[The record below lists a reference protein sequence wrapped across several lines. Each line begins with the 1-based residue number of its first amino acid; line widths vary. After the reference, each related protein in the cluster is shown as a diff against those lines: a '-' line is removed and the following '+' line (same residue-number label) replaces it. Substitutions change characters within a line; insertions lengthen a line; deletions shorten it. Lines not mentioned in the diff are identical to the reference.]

1 MGAMSG
7 GEWNASLR
15 KSSGG
20 GQPSKE
26 TEMEQL
32 KGREENLECD
42 VLRAPVGMGSL
53 GPMSRRENSSSADR
67 TGAVWAL
74 LSRYT
79 NAREGSTALWP
90 PPGLSPH
97 TKDALSKGLES

>member
-7 GEWNASLR
+7 GEWNASLW